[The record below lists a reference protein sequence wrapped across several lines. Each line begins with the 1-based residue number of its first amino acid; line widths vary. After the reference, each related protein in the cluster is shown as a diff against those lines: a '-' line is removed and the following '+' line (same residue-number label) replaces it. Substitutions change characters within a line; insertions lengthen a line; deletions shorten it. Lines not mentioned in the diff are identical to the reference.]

1 MGGLQM
7 IATFPPRSER
17 IAALEKGFFDLLV
30 IGGGITGAA
39 VARDAAARGLSVAI
53 VERDDWASGTS
64 WRSSKLVH
72 GGLRYLKSGN
82 LRLVFESLSERALL
96 LRLAPHLVRPT
107 DFLFPCFRHR
117 GFSPLELELGLILYD
132 LLALGR
138 SPRWHRRLSR
148 EQVVLHERL
157 LESAD
162 LSGGALYSDAR
173 TDDSR
178 LTFENV
184 LDAASLGATAVTRLE
199 VEGLERDEAGAL
211 CGVRARDREGG
222 RSLTVRA
229 RVVVNAGGPWGDSV
243 RRLEEPGVPAVLRL
257 DRGAHL
263 TVPASRLRVSQAI
276 AFPLDDG
283 RLLFAIPYGTVTL
296 LGTTEQDH
304 RGGPDDVAATGED
317 VSYLLEAGRKT
328 FPAAAL
334 SPADIVST
342 FAGLRPLVR
351 QPGRDLTETSREEA
365 ILVSEGGLVTVTGGK
380 LTTHRRIAEKAVD
393 RIGAL
398 LARKGIQTASSA
410 TRRRAFPGAPPSSM
424 PEFIRSVLEESSREN
439 PGLSEETAAHL
450 ARRYGSRARSVIGLT
465 VEDRALGRPLC
476 PGLPDI
482 EAEVLFAARQEDARS
497 LGDVFIRR
505 MHLFWQA
512 PDQGEGAMERAG
524 DLLAVELGWS
534 REERQA
540 SLDQYTQEVARSRE
554 WSTQIKE

>member
-1 MGGLQM
+1 LDF
-7 IATFPPRSER
+7 APRAER
-17 IAALEKGFFDLLV
+17 LAALENNHFDLLV

-64 WRSSKLVH
+64 SRSSKLVH

-96 LRLAPHLVRPT
+96 LRLAPHLVSPT
-107 DFLFPCFRHR
+107 DFLFPGYRHR
-117 GFSPLELELGLILYD
+117 GFSPLELEVGLILYD

-148 EQVVLHERL
+148 EQTVLRERL

-178 LTFENV
+178 LTFENI
-184 LDAASLGATAVTRLE
+184 LDAASLGATTLTRVE
-199 VEGLERDEAGAL
+199 VAGLEKDEAGTI
-211 CGVRARDREGG
+211 CGARARDREGG
-222 RSLTVRA
+222 RSLTMRA

-263 TVPASRLRVSQAI
+263 TVPASRLPVSQAI

-283 RLLFAIPYGTVTL
+283 RLLFAIPFGAVTL

-304 RGGPDDVAATGED
+304 RGGPDDVFATGED
-317 VSYLLEAGRKT
+317 VAYLLEAGRKT

-334 SPADIVST
+334 SPSDIVST
-342 FAGLRPLVR
+342 FAGLRPLVG
-351 QPGRDLTETSREEA
+351 QPGRNLTETSREEA

-380 LTTHRRIAEKAVD
+380 LTTHRRIGEKALD
-393 RIGAL
+393 RIART
-398 LARKGIQTASSA
+398 LAHKGVPAASSS
-410 TRRRAFPGAPPSSM
+410 TRRRAFPGAPPS
-424 PEFIRSVLEESSREN
+424 PIPDFIRSVIEESAREN
-439 PGLSEETAAHL
+439 PGLSQETAAHL
-450 ARRYGSRARSVIGLT
+450 ARRYGSRAGQVIALT
-465 VEDRALGRPLC
+465 VEDRALGRVLC

-497 LGDVFIRR
+497 LADVFIRR

-512 PDQGEGAMERAG
+512 PDQGETAMERAG
-524 DLLAVELGWS
+524 DLLARELGWP
-534 REERQA
+534 RGQRQA
-540 SLDQYTQEVARSRE
+540 SLDQYTQEVDRSRE
-554 WSTQIKE
+554 WSTKIKE

>member
-1 MGGLQM
+1 MHF
-7 IATFPPRSER
+7 APRAQRLAS
-17 IAALEKGFFDLLV
+17 LEANHFDILV

-39 VARDAAARGLSVAI
+39 VARDAAVRGLSVAI

-64 WRSSKLVH
+64 SRSSKLVH

-96 LRLAPHLVRPT
+96 LRLAPHLVLPT
-107 DFLFPCFRHR
+107 DFLFPGYRDR
-117 GFSPLELELGLILYD
+117 GFSSLELELGLTAYD

-138 SPRWHRRLSR
+138 SPRWHQRLSR
-148 EQVVLHERL
+148 EQVVLRERL

-184 LDAASLGATAVTRLE
+184 LDAASLGATAVTRVQ
-199 VEGLERDEAGAL
+199 VEGLEKDGAGTI

-229 RVVVNAGGPWGDSV
+229 RVVVNAGGPWGDLV
-243 RRLEEPGVPAVLRL
+243 RRLEEPGVPTVLRL

-263 TVPASRLRVSQAI
+263 TVPASRLPVSQAI

-283 RLLFAIPYGTVTL
+283 RLLFAIPFGAVTL

-317 VSYLLEAGRKT
+317 VTYLLEASRRT

-380 LTTHRRIAEKAVD
+380 LTTHRRIGEKAVD
-393 RIGAL
+393 RIATL
-398 LARKGIQTASSA
+398 LTRKGVATALSA
-410 TRRRAFPGAPPSSM
+410 TRRRAFPGAPSSPM
-424 PEFIRSVLEESSREN
+424 PEFTRSVFEESARQN

-450 ARRYGSRARSVIGLT
+450 ARRYGSRAGRVIGLT
-465 VEDRALGRPLC
+465 VEDRALGRSLC

-482 EAEVLFAARQEDARS
+482 EAEVLFAGREDDARS
-497 LGDVFIRR
+497 LADVFIRR

-524 DLLAVELGWS
+524 DLLTQELGWS

-540 SLDQYTQEVARSRE
+540 SLDQYTHEVARSRE
-554 WSTQIKE
+554 WSTKIKE

>member
-1 MGGLQM
+1 M
-7 IATFPPRSER
+7 
-17 IAALEKGFFDLLV
+17 
-30 IGGGITGAA
+30 
-39 VARDAAARGLSVAI
+39 ARDAAVRGLSVAI

-64 WRSSKLVH
+64 SRSSKLVH

-96 LRLAPHLVRPT
+96 LRLAPHLVLPT
-107 DFLFPCFRHR
+107 DFLFPGYRDR
-117 GFSPLELELGLILYD
+117 GFSSLELELGLTAYD

-138 SPRWHRRLSR
+138 SPRWHQRLSR
-148 EQVVLHERL
+148 EQVVLRERL

-184 LDAASLGATAVTRLE
+184 LDAASLGATAVTRVQ
-199 VEGLERDEAGAL
+199 VEGLEKDGAGTI

-229 RVVVNAGGPWGDSV
+229 RVVVNAGGPWGDLV
-243 RRLEEPGVPAVLRL
+243 RRLEEPGVPTVLRL

-263 TVPASRLRVSQAI
+263 TVPASRLPVSQAI

-283 RLLFAIPYGTVTL
+283 RLLFAIPFGAVTL

-304 RGGPDDVAATGED
+304 RGGPDDVSATAQD
-317 VSYLLEAGRKT
+317 VAYLLEAGRRT

-380 LTTHRRIAEKAVD
+380 LTTHRRIGEKAVD
-393 RIGAL
+393 RIATL
-398 LARKGIQTASSA
+398 LTRKGVATALSA
-410 TRRRAFPGAPPSSM
+410 TRRRAFPGAPSSPM
-424 PEFIRSVLEESSREN
+424 PEFTRSVFEESARQN

-450 ARRYGSRARSVIGLT
+450 ARRYGSRAGRVIGLT
-465 VEDRALGRPLC
+465 VEDRALGRSLC

-482 EAEVLFAARQEDARS
+482 EAEVLFAGREDDARS
-497 LGDVFIRR
+497 LADVFIRR

-512 PDQGEGAMERAG
+512 PDQGQGAMERAG
-524 DLLAVELGWS
+524 DLLARELGWS

-540 SLDQYTQEVARSRE
+540 SLDQYTHEVARSRE
-554 WSTQIKE
+554 WSTKIKE